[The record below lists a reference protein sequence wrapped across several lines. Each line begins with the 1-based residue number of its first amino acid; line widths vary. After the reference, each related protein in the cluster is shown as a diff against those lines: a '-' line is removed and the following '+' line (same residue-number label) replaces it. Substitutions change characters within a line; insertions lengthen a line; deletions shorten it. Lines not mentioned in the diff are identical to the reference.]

1 MKAIKTKFRFLL
13 IAVLM
18 SATFGCVTYEEGSLL
33 HMQHQQEQRLYIACV
48 NHQMDRNMHYIVDIS
63 AIAGACRSWARKQLK
78 PSLPTGDR
86 RSNQLTR

>member
-1 MKAIKTKFRFLL
+1 MKATKTTFHLL
-13 IAVLM
+13 IAILLM

-48 NHQMDRNMHYIVDIS
+48 NHQMDRNMQYIVDMS
-63 AIAGACRSWARKQLK
+63 AIAGACRSWAGKQLK
-78 PSLPTGDR
+78 PYLPTGDR